1 MNEVLSEA
9 QAISNHEQELVDID
23 EHYKAHFKNY
33 NKDWILHWFGSLN
46 SVCCQWHINY
56 YMEQEAV
63 GYTKETIKE
72 IPSCFHLR
80 NRT

>member
-46 SVCCQWHINY
+46 SVCCQ
-56 YMEQEAV
+56 
-63 GYTKETIKE
+63 
-72 IPSCFHLR
+72 
-80 NRT
+80 